1 MKKKDIEFV
10 DRDKI
15 KTSRVRTSK
24 FSELLNA
31 LDKLEPGGKA
41 IEVKYSDDK
50 EVNSMRTAVYQY
62 NKDNGVKIKSAKDS
76 QNKKIYFYRE
86 K

>member
-1 MKKKDIEFV
+1 MRKKDIQFV
-10 DRDKI
+10 DRDKVR
-15 KTSRVRTSK
+15 TSRVRTSK
-24 FSELLNA
+24 FSELLDA

-41 IEVKYSDDK
+41 IEVNYSNDK

-76 QNKKIYFYRE
+76 QNSKIYFYRE

>member
-1 MKKKDIEFV
+1 MKKKDIQFV

-31 LDKLEPGGKA
+31 LDQLEPGGKA

-76 QNKKIYFYRE
+76 QNEKIYFYRE

>member
-1 MKKKDIEFV
+1 MRKKDIQFV
-10 DRDKI
+10 DRDKVQ
-15 KTSRVRTSK
+15 TSRARTSK
-24 FSELLNA
+24 FSELLDA
-31 LDKLEPGGKA
+31 LDQLDPGGQA
-41 IEVKYSDDK
+41 IEVNYSNDK

-76 QNKKIYFYRE
+76 QNNKIYFYRE